1 MMKACIF
8 DLDGTLTDSVK
19 SLAYSVN
26 LTLHDL
32 GYAPQPEE
40 RFKQFAGD
48 GRSVLLERALRAAGD
63 VELIHYEEA
72 VKIYDSYFSENS
84 MYQVKAYDG
93 IKETLTQLK
102 EKGIKLAVLS
112 NKADKEAVKVVEM
125 VFGKDMFQIIRGQ
138 REGVLRKPSPQGAI
152 LIAQELKVQC
162 KECLYIGD
170 TNTDMQTGNK
180 AGMHTVGVTWGFR
193 ERKELEENHA
203 EYIIEHPKELV
214 ALLEEA

>member
-26 LTLHDL
+26 LTLRDL

-84 MYQVKAYDG
+84 MYQVRAYDG

-112 NKADKEAVKVVEM
+112 NKADKEVVKVVEM

-152 LIAQELKVQC
+152 LIAQELEVQC

>member
-203 EYIIEHPKELV
+203 EYIIVHPKELV